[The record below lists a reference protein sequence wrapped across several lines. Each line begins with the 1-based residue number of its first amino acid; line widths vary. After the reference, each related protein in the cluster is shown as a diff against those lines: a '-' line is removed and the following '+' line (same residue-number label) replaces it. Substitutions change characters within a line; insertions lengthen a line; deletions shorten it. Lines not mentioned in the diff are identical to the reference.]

1 MEVLLTFESTT
12 TTQDVFFTSYRFLTP
27 ISLHGRSIIVGRV
40 SHFHY
45 ICYFIN
51 RKSVSLGSYRV
62 IGFMKSSSKA
72 SLIGGTAAAA
82 SFGLS
87 AYLINKN
94 NDLGYDVGYLTSM
107 GLIAKFG
114 PSQFDK
120 PSLRGGIA
128 VAAVVVGA
136 YNGLKSFEAK
146 GIM

>member
-1 MEVLLTFESTT
+1 
-12 TTQDVFFTSYRFLTP
+12 
-27 ISLHGRSIIVGRV
+27 
-40 SHFHY
+40 
-45 ICYFIN
+45 
-51 RKSVSLGSYRV
+51 
-62 IGFMKSSSKA
+62 MKSSSKA

-128 VAAVVVGA
+128 VAAVVVGV